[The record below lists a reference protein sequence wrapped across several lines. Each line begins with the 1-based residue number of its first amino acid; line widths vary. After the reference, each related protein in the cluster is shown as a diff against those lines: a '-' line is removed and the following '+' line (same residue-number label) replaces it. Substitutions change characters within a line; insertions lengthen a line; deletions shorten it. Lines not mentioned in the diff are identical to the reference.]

1 LSHGWVA
8 SGLRPVTR
16 PLSRRHR
23 RVTGIPA
30 QFLDSAA
37 SGRYGQTRVGSPAQ
51 RKRHGGDLNP
61 RREGVKPDVSRHSRL
76 CIRVWGFVPT
86 RTEAKV
92 TNGTDR
98 GVLPCSTKNE
108 SVQSGRPKRLAP
120 HSDPGE
126 GLPEVNE
133 RGSRSS
139 IVTVGPNRGGRRSY
153 LSGFITVWRA
163 QSRGGPPAQRI
174 HRAVAPE
181 PKGLS

>member
-1 LSHGWVA
+1 
-8 SGLRPVTR
+8 
-16 PLSRRHR
+16 
-23 RVTGIPA
+23 VTGILV
-30 QFLDSAA
+30 QFLDGTAC
-37 SGRYGQTRVGSPAQ
+37 GRYGQTRVGSPAQ

-61 RREGVKPDVSRHSRL
+61 RRQGQNPTSADIL
-76 CIRVWGFVPT
+76 GCAFGCGDLVPT
-86 RTEAKV
+86 GIEAKV
-92 TNGTDR
+92 TIRADR
-98 GVLPCSTKNE
+98 GVLSWSSLSG

-139 IVTVGPNRGGRRSY
+139 IVTVGPSRGGRRSY
-153 LSGFITVWRA
+153 LSGFITAYRA
-163 QSRGGPPAQRI
+163 QSRARRPAQRI